1 VTYRNAAHEDLT
13 ARARIRD
20 AALTMFAERGTD
32 GATIRDIALAAGVS
46 AGLVRHHFGSKEALR
61 EACDTHAIDRLLAI
75 KEGAVDGDFSD
86 LSFLAG
92 PQPEFLQL
100 YRYFARALLDGSA
113 AAAAMFD
120 RMVEETEKWLDRH
133 RPGITGDPRGY
144 AAMLV
149 AQQLGVLGMHE
160 HLSRTLGTDTLGA
173 DGQLR
178 MGRVAVDL
186 HSTTLL
192 TADQA
197 TQAHRALDQV
207 QQQRDRVREQRER
220 QNR

>member
-1 VTYRNAAHEDLT
+1 MTRPAYEDLT

-20 AALTMFAERGTD
+20 AALEMFAERGTD
-32 GATIRDIALAAGVS
+32 KATIRDIARAAGVS

-61 EACDTHAIDRLLAI
+61 EVCDAHALDRLLQI
-75 KEGAVDGDFSD
+75 KEDAAAGDFSD

-92 PQPEFLQL
+92 PDPEFLSL

-120 RMVEETEKWLDRH
+120 RMVEETEKWLGRH
-133 RPGITGDPRGY
+133 RPGGPGDPRGY

-149 AQQLGVLGMHE
+149 AMQLGVLGMHD
-160 HLSRTLGTDTLGA
+160 HLSRSLGTDTLGP

-186 HSTTLL
+186 HSTTLI
-192 TADQA
+192 TAGQA
-197 TQAHRALDQV
+197 EQAHRALDEV
-207 QQQRDRVREQRER
+207 QQLREQQGER
-220 QNR
+220 QSR